1 MLSQTNAPCCRRS
14 AQPLSKAMTTDQ
26 TPHQTFDRQPLAS
39 ENERLILDIVRRH
52 GPIARASITGH
63 TNLTQQSVH
72 RLIEGL
78 LERGLLQTGAPLKGT
93 RGQPSPTIE
102 LVPEAAYSL
111 GISINTDSVV
121 ICIADFRCDV
131 IVEEKLKML
140 PEDREETLAALSQAL
155 ERQLLEHGIPRER
168 LLGLGFSMSGFFVSE
183 DRAFNAP
190 EPLRDWSLMDLKPI
204 LEKRF
209 HLPVWLENNATT
221 GAIGESL
228 RGVGSW
234 CQTFAY
240 LSFNYGFGGGL
251 ILGGQPFHGFHGNA
265 GEFSGI
271 YSPDESPKRPALQYL
286 IATLQKNGVD
296 IHSIEPLYQQF
307 DPAWP
312 GVEEW
317 LTETMPQVDRL
328 VASLIA
334 VLDPQAI
341 VFGGQ
346 LPRALGQMMIERTH
360 MPSQREHRYGVGPKE
375 AKLVL
380 SETKGDP
387 SAIGAALL
395 PLRVR
400 YFL

>member
-1 MLSQTNAPCCRRS
+1 M
-14 AQPLSKAMTTDQ
+14 MTDG
-26 TPHQTFDRQPLAS
+26 TPRQFLDRQPLAS

-52 GPIARASITGH
+52 GRIPRAAITGH

-78 LERGLLQTGAPLKGT
+78 MERGLLRTGAALKGT

-121 ICIADFRCDV
+121 ICIADFRCSLLF
-131 IVEEKLKML
+131 EEKLKIL
-140 PEDREETLAALSQAL
+140 PNDREATLAALSLAL
-155 ERQLLEHGIPRER
+155 ERLLAQHGIPREQ

-183 DRAFNAP
+183 DRVFNAP
-190 EPLRDWSLMDLKPI
+190 EPLRDWSLIDLKPI
-204 LEKRF
+204 LETRF
-209 HLPVWLENNATT
+209 RLPVWLENNATT

-228 RGVGSW
+228 LGAGLW

-271 YSPDESPKRPALQYL
+271 YNPDEGPRRPALQYL
-286 IATLQKNGVD
+286 IAALQRNGVD
-296 IHSIEPLYQQF
+296 INSIDALYQQF

-317 LTETMPQVDRL
+317 LAETMPQVDRL
-328 VASLIA
+328 VATLIA

-346 LPRALGQMMIERTH
+346 IPPALGQMMIDRTH
-360 MPSQREHRYGVGPKE
+360 LPSQRDHRYGVGPKE

-380 SETKGDP
+380 AQAKGDA

-395 PLRVR
+395 PLRLR
-400 YFL
+400 YFV

>member
-1 MLSQTNAPCCRRS
+1 MRRGRTLPVAAARCS
-14 AQPLSKAMTTDQ
+14 RYPKGMTIAQ
-26 TPHQTFDRQPLAS
+26 TPHETFDRQPLAS

-72 RLIEGL
+72 RLIDGL
-78 LERGLLQTGAPLKGT
+78 LEQGLLRTGAPLKGT

-102 LVPEAAYSL
+102 LIPESAYSL
-111 GISINTDSVV
+111 GFSINTDSVV
-121 ICIADFRCDV
+121 VCIADIRCNIV
-131 IVEEKLKML
+131 VEEKLKTL
-140 PEDREETLAALSQAL
+140 PDDREETLEALSQT
-155 ERQLLEHGIPRER
+155 LEHLLSGHGIARDR
-168 LLGLGFSMSGFFVSE
+168 LVGLGFSMSGFFISE
-183 DRAFNAP
+183 DRVFNAP
-190 EPLRDWSLMDLKPI
+190 EPLRDWSLIDLRPI
-204 LEKRF
+204 LEARF
-209 HLPVWLENNATT
+209 GLPVWLENNATT

-228 RGVGSW
+228 RGVGLW

-240 LSFNYGFGGGL
+240 LSFAYGFGGGL
-251 ILGGQPFHGFHGNA
+251 ILGGQPFYGFHGNA

-271 YSPDESPKRPALQYL
+271 YNPDESSKRPALQYL
-286 IATLQKNGVD
+286 IKTLQKNGVD
-296 IHSIEPLYQQF
+296 INSVDALCQQF

-346 LPRALGQMMIERTH
+346 LPRELGRMMIERAH
-360 MPSQREHRYGVGPKE
+360 MPSQREHRYGIGPKE

-380 SETKGDP
+380 SETEGDP
-387 SAIGAALL
+387 SALGAALL
-395 PLRVR
+395 PLMVR
-400 YFL
+400 YFR

>member
-1 MLSQTNAPCCRRS
+1 
-14 AQPLSKAMTTDQ
+14 MTINH
-26 TPHQTFDRQPLAS
+26 TPRHIFDRQPLAS
-39 ENERLILDIVRRH
+39 ANDRLILDIVRRH
-52 GPIARASITGH
+52 GSIPRAQITGH

-78 LERGLLQTGAPLKGT
+78 LERGLLRAGAALKGA

-102 LVPEAAYSL
+102 LVPEASYSL
-111 GISINTDSVV
+111 GISINTDSVM
-121 ICIADFRCDV
+121 ICIADFQCSIV
-131 IVEEKLKML
+131 VEEKLEML
-140 PEDREETLAALSQAL
+140 PSDREETLAALSIAL
-155 ERQLLEHGIPRER
+155 ERLLEQYGIAREK

-190 EPLRDWSLMDLKPI
+190 EPLRDWSLMDLRPI
-204 LEKRF
+204 LEERF
-209 HLPVWLENNATT
+209 RLPVWLENNATT

-265 GEFSGI
+265 GELSGI
-271 YSPDESPKRPALQYL
+271 YNAAEGPKRPALQYL

-296 IHSIEPLYQQF
+296 IHSIETLYHRF

-317 LTETMPQVDRL
+317 LDDTMPQLDRL

-346 LPRALGQMMIERTH
+346 LPPALGRMMIDRVRL
-360 MPSQREHRYGVGPKE
+360 PSQRDHRYGVGPRE

-380 SETKGDP
+380 SETKGDA
-387 SAIGAALL
+387 SAIGSALL
-395 PLRVR
+395 PLRLRWFV
-400 YFL
+400 